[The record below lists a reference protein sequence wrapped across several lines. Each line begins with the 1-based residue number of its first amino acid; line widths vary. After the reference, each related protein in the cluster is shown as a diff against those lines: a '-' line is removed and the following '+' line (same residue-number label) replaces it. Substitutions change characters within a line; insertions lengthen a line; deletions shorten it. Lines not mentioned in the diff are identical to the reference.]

1 MVLGNKPISE
11 IVDQDLINLI
21 DNREEETSSIEFKR
35 EHYEGYSNTSENYK
49 REICKD
55 VTAMA
60 NAEGGY
66 ILIGVEAEDE
76 IAQRFHDIPEADKK
90 ADSIYDICRK
100 IITPSIIGLEVK
112 PYKLSLQ
119 DEIFNL
125 IIIHIPFSENRPHGF
140 NSRGTLNFV
149 KRYGETTIE
158 YPMEEFIQV
167 LFARYNL
174 PSLDDIKVRLDRIE
188 NRTMAISDTTTIL
201 RQIGERL
208 MQIGE
213 SE

>member
-149 KRYGETTIE
+149 KRYGDTTKE
-158 YPMEEFIQV
+158 FQMDEFIPD
-167 LFARYNL
+167 LLSRYQQ
-174 PSLDDIKVRLDRIE
+174 PYMDEIRGTLDRIE
-188 NRTMAISDTTTIL
+188 HQTTEIL
-201 RQIGERL
+201 NKIGGIE
-208 MQIGE
+208 
-213 SE
+213 